1 MMTKYKHLFQVCLLG
16 GLLLVLSLWCWLGEP
31 QLYSE
36 SERRTLAQLPE
47 LTWEAVLEGDFMADF
62 ESYTQDQFPKRDAF
76 RSIKAMAE
84 LGLFQHKDN
93 NDLYLAE
100 GHISKLEYPISCPM
114 LDHAAERF
122 QYLYD
127 SYLQE
132 SGGKIYFSIIP
143 DKNYYLAER
152 NGYLSLDY
160 GELISYMRART
171 DYMEYIDITGLLSA
185 GDYYRTD
192 THWKQENI
200 LDVAQTLASAMGV
213 RLEEEYEAV
222 TLETSFY
229 GVYYGQSALPLVP
242 DKLTYLTNRTLENC
256 TLTSYDTGFPAE
268 KKVYD
273 LEKAAG
279 RDPYE
284 MFLSGSDALQVLEN
298 PNAGTERE
306 LIVFRDS
313 FGSSLVPLLAEGY
326 SKITLI
332 DIRYVSSAMLGDLVD
347 FHGQDVLFLYSTLLL
362 NSSMGLR

>member
-1 MMTKYKHLFQVCLLG
+1 MR
-16 GLLLVLSLWCWLGEP
+16 
-31 QLYSE
+31 
-36 SERRTLAQLPE
+36 ERTE
-47 LTWEAVLEGDFMADF
+47 
-62 ESYTQDQFPKRDAF
+62 
-76 RSIKAMAE
+76 
-84 LGLFQHKDN
+84 
-93 NDLYLAE
+93 
-100 GHISKLEYPISCPM
+100 
-114 LDHAAERF
+114 
-122 QYLYD
+122 
-127 SYLQE
+127 
-132 SGGKIYFSIIP
+132 
-143 DKNYYLAER
+143 
-152 NGYLSLDY
+152 
-160 GELISYMRART
+160 
-171 DYMEYIDITGLLSA
+171 YMEYIDITGLLSA
-185 GDYYRTD
+185 DDYYRTD

-213 RLEEEYEAV
+213 TLEETYEAV
-222 TLETSFY
+222 TLKTPFY

-242 DKLTYLTNRTLENC
+242 DQLTYLTNRTLENC
-256 TLTSYDTGFPAE
+256 TLTSYDTGSPAE

-298 PNAGTERE
+298 PNAGAERE

-362 NSSMGLR
+362 NSSLGLR